1 VADFHGIN
9 FAKMV
14 SMETNTTAK
23 VAWLQGRKYALKHL
37 QDLGLKFF
45 PQISGL
51 DEDYR
56 IMIPSQEIIVSKDLA
71 TETFQV
77 TITISDR

>member
-1 VADFHGIN
+1 
-9 FAKMV
+9 
-14 SMETNTTAK
+14 METKSASM
-23 VAWLQGRKYALKHL
+23 VWMQGARHALRQL

-51 DEDYR
+51 EEDYR

-71 TETFQV
+71 TETVLV

>member
-1 VADFHGIN
+1 
-9 FAKMV
+9 
-14 SMETNTTAK
+14 METQNASM
-23 VAWLQGRKYALKHL
+23 VWMQGARHALKQLH
-37 QDLGLKFF
+37 DLGLKFF

-51 DEDYR
+51 EEDYR

-71 TETFQV
+71 TETVLV